1 MSEPLIFIN
10 TYAIKEGMATRY
22 RELTAG
28 VIDMVKSE
36 QPQILYFA
44 FFMNEDGTEATTF
57 QVHPD
62 SDSMLRHM
70 SLAEKHIQ
78 QSAEA
83 IDFTKMAISLYGNP
97 NEAVLETMRQLSGTG
112 VPITINAPVS
122 TVNRLQ
128 SVSV

>member
-10 TYAIKEGMATRY
+10 TYAIKEGMADRY
-22 RELTAG
+22 QELTAG

-44 FFMNEDGTEATTF
+44 FYLNDEGTEATTL
-57 QVHPD
+57 QIHPD
-62 SDSMLRHM
+62 SESMLRHM
-70 SLAEKHIQ
+70 QLAEKHIQ
-78 QSAEA
+78 ESAEA
-83 IDFTKMAISLYGNP
+83 IDFTKMGISLYGNP
-97 NEAVLETMRQLSGTG
+97 NEAALEMMRQLSGTG
-112 VPITINAPVS
+112 VPITIKPPVS